1 MSFAWRPDSIT
12 NRARPDTFTA
22 PCLLW
27 FSGGAVVGRHASL
40 KALFRSPSFIDSSPV
55 LLLLLLFHLYWSL
68 LKIPKKLWLQ
78 MEKISASYRYAFQF
92 RSSLSKRFDFFSPTL
107 LHLMTSF
114 ALLLSFSFLR
124 CLLVRLLPT
133 FYTSRSLRCALL
145 KVHCW
150 KRKPTGCDVA

>member
-1 MSFAWRPDSIT
+1 MSFAWRPASIT

-55 LLLLLLFHLYWSL
+55 LLLLLFHLYWSL

-124 CLLVRLLPT
+124 WLLVRLLPT